1 MAHMPDQAGYVAY
14 LVLLLLGVSVFAL
27 PAIRRGGLGRIAKG
41 AGAWALIFVGVTFA
55 VGLFLDMR
63 TEIPSQR
70 HAGALVEVPRAPDGH
85 YHLTVELD
93 GTPVRFL
100 VDTGASLMVLTR
112 EDAARAG
119 IDPDE
124 LIYTGRAM
132 TANGE
137 VRIAPARVG
146 EVRLGEIVDRDVR
159 VSVSGGEM
167 PASLL
172 GMSYLDRFGRISI
185 EDGRLILER

>member
-1 MAHMPDQAGYVAY
+1 MVAMPDQAGSLVY

-27 PAIRRGGLGRIAKG
+27 PAIRRGGLGKMAKG

-55 VGLFLDMR
+55 VGILLDMQG
-63 TEIPSQR
+63 EMPSQSQ
-70 HAGALVEVPRAPDGH
+70 AGALVEVPRAADGH
-85 YHLTVELD
+85 YHLMLELD

-100 VDTGASLMVLTR
+100 VDTGASAMVLTR

-119 IDPDE
+119 IDPGE
-124 LIYTGRAM
+124 LIYTSRAM

-146 EVRLGEIVDRDVR
+146 EVRLGDIVDRDVR

-167 PASLL
+167 PGSLL

>member
-1 MAHMPDQAGYVAY
+1 MHAMSDQAGSIAY

-27 PAIRRGGLGRIAKG
+27 PAIRRGGLGRMAKG

-63 TEIPSQR
+63 TQMPAQSQ
-70 HAGALVEVPRAPDGH
+70 AGALVEVPRAADGH
-85 YHLTVELD
+85 YHLMLELD

-100 VDTGASLMVLTR
+100 VDTGASQMVLTR

-124 LIYTGRAM
+124 LIYTGRAL

-146 EVRLGEIVDRDVR
+146 EVRLGGIVDRDVR
-159 VSVSGGEM
+159 VSVNDGEM
-167 PASLL
+167 PGSLL

-185 EDGRLILER
+185 EDGHLILER